1 MADTDTL
8 TRFLIDR
15 TAVRGVHVRLQA
27 SWAEVRARAPAP
39 PAAERLLGEALAAA
53 ALFCGHLK
61 VEGRLSLQL
70 RGTAALRTL
79 FAECTSTGTLRGI
92 VRTDA
97 TLHDGSGLGEAG
109 PGAMLAITIET
120 RPSDQREAQR
130 YQGLVGL
137 TADTLDAALVDY
149 FRQSEQLP
157 TALLLAADDQH
168 AAGLMLQV
176 LPQAGRGGDAWERIE
191 ALFGTLGPA
200 ELLATPG
207 ETLLWRLFNEE
218 EVRLLSSQPLAF
230 GCSCSAARV
239 EAMLAGLGREEALAA
254 ASSGQAEVHC
264 EFCGQTYRLEQA
276 AVAAIFAPG
285 RPLGP
290 EPPDLQ

>member
-15 TAVRGVHVRLQA
+15 TAVRGVHVRLRA
-27 SWAEVRARAPAP
+27 SWAEVRARAPAA

-53 ALFCGHLK
+53 ALLCGHLK
-61 VEGRLSLQL
+61 AEGRLSLQL
-70 RGTAALRTL
+70 RGTAALRML
-79 FAECTSTGTLRGI
+79 FAECTSAGTLRGI
-92 VRTDA
+92 ARSGPAWPTDFS
-97 TLHDGSGLGEAG
+97 LRDAG
-109 PGAMLAITIET
+109 PEAMLAITVET

-130 YQGLVGL
+130 YQSLVGL
-137 TADTLDAALVDY
+137 SADTLDAALVDY

-157 TALLLAADDQH
+157 TALLLAADEQH

-176 LPQAGRGGDAWERIE
+176 LPEAGRGGDAWERIE

-207 ETLLWRLFNEE
+207 ETLLWRLFHEDG
-218 EVRLLSSQPLAF
+218 VRLLSRQPLAF

-254 ASSGQAEVHC
+254 AGSGQAEVHC
-264 EFCGQTYRLEQA
+264 EFCGQSYRLGRAEIA
-276 AVAAIFAPG
+276 ALFAQP

-290 EPPDLQ
+290 EPPGLQ

>member
-1 MADTDTL
+1 
-8 TRFLIDR
+8 
-15 TAVRGVHVRLQA
+15 
-27 SWAEVRARAPAP
+27 
-39 PAAERLLGEALAAA
+39 
-53 ALFCGHLK
+53 
-61 VEGRLSLQL
+61 
-70 RGTAALRTL
+70 
-79 FAECTSTGTLRGI
+79 
-92 VRTDA
+92 
-97 TLHDGSGLGEAG
+97 
-109 PGAMLAITIET
+109 MLAITIET

-176 LPQAGRGGDAWERIE
+176 LPEAGRGGDVWERIE

-218 EVRLLSSQPLAF
+218 EVHLLSRQPLAF

-239 EAMLAGLGREEALAA
+239 ESMLAGLGREEALAA

-264 EFCGQTYRLEQA
+264 EFCGQTYRLERA
-276 AVAAIFAPG
+276 AIAAIFA
-285 RPLGP
+285 RTQPLGP
-290 EPPDLQ
+290 ELPGLQ